1 MRINCND
8 EDGDEK
14 GNDDNDE
21 DDDDDDCLRK
31 SKTMAH
37 ITTHSTINNN
47 LSSIWN
53 CKWGTYRQL

>member
-8 EDGDEK
+8 ENGDEK
-14 GNDDNDE
+14 GNDDND